1 LTRAQCTRSC
11 CGERIHSTLVDLSLI
26 IQYVDLVYGKDSD
39 IMQPCKEMPLMAEWT
54 RGSAGVQG
62 SAGVSIGF
70 PSPPPEEGEDM
81 YRIAMR
87 GTTAPKDNAVTNN
100 NNNTQSQYATLV
112 TGQDHEEEGTVQVV
126 VKGDVN
132 LHETDNMNQSIVS
145 HMATKQMKRNESCQ
159 NGDLDSLSAVS
170 KAVENST
177 HALDAPQECPPMQ
190 DSVKPTE
197 SLSSAAAGVFPGSYA
212 AAIATAASLVSQ
224 NTGRIMA
231 REDRSLIKSLSS
243 EMPIDTNEAL
253 HVLNAVGNT
262 TSHGKKLSVPGNSSN
277 SGNHNQA
284 IKEPV
289 VVQQQPSSAMGAAG
303 TLQKRRG
310 SHTTR
315 PPMRPPPNA
324 IVAARGVN
332 VALPTG
338 SSSRAGGIHIPLD
351 HLAHMAEDAV
361 STVQQPEF
369 IGEVVCDAVSKASGD
384 DGNSGDDDAMNK
396 KDEYTESRVQNSR
409 DGLVPTRRI
418 TRQMTAARKRMKKDE

>member
-1 LTRAQCTRSC
+1 
-11 CGERIHSTLVDLSLI
+11 
-26 IQYVDLVYGKDSD
+26 
-39 IMQPCKEMPLMAEWT
+39 MAEWT

-62 SAGVSIGF
+62 SGVSIGF
-70 PSPPPEEGEDM
+70 SPALEEGEDM

-87 GTTAPKDNAVTNN
+87 GTTATKIAEDNAVRNN
-100 NNNTQSQYATLV
+100 NQDKPKSITQSQYATLV
-112 TGQDHEEEGTVQVV
+112 TGHDHEEEGTVQVV

-132 LHETDNMNQSIVS
+132 HHETDNMNQSIVS

-170 KAVENST
+170 KVVENST

-253 HVLNAVGNT
+253 HVLNAVGNA
-262 TSHGKKLSVPGNSSN
+262 TSHGKKISVPGNSSN
-277 SGNHNQA
+277 SGNHNHA

-289 VVQQQPSSAMGAAG
+289 VAQQQPSSAVGAAG
-303 TLQKRRG
+303 TLQAKRG
-310 SHTTR
+310 SHATR

-324 IVAARGVN
+324 IAAVAARGVN

-384 DGNSGDDDAMNK
+384 DGNSGDDAMNK
-396 KDEYTESRVQNSR
+396 KDEYTESRVQNTR
-409 DGLVPTRRI
+409 DGLVPSRRI
-418 TRQMTAARKRMKKDE
+418 TRQMTAARKRMKRDE